1 MTKRRSLS
9 LLAAVAVL
17 VTLVV
22 AGGSSAG
29 AAAPSDPLYEHQW
42 GLRQIRT
49 EGAWDRG
56 ATGSG
61 ALIAVVDSGI
71 DLDHE
76 DLAGKVTPGNS
87 FLDCGD
93 AGCGDGDWADEREEP
108 SSHGTHVA
116 GIAAAK
122 TGNGLG
128 VAGVAPDAGLLAVRV
143 TGFVN
148 LLDGPCFP
156 DAWADTARG
165 IRYAVDRGA
174 DVINISLGNPV
185 PGADAAACDIL
196 QTPVD
201 EAVAYASQRGVLVVA
216 AAGNETMPLCSGPPG
231 NAPGALCVTA
241 TTSFETPAAYSNL
254 GLKADQLA
262 VAAPGG
268 DITPICG
275 EGVLSTVPAGTA
287 NAANSETCGY
297 PANNAYE
304 EMSGTSMASPHVA
317 GVAALLSSL
326 GCTRTEILD
335 VLTTTSRQPGLD
347 VTGVFTP
354 SYGWGIVDADAATTA
369 AAGSCSAPTAS
380 TSTTTTTATTGTS
393 SGPRSGGKGGRK

>member
-1 MTKRRSLS
+1 MSKRTSLS
-9 LLAAVAVL
+9 LLA
-17 VTLVV
+17 LVV
-22 AGGSSAG
+22 ALVATLVAAVSPAG
-29 AAAPSDPLYEHQW
+29 AAAPNDPLYEHQW
-42 GLRQIRT
+42 GMRQIRA
-49 EGAWDRG
+49 EGAWSRG

-71 DLDHE
+71 DLAHE

-87 FLDCGD
+87 FLACGD
-93 AGCGDGDWADEREEP
+93 AGCGNGDWDDDREEP

-122 TGNGLG
+122 TGNGIG

-165 IRYAVDRGA
+165 IRYAVDHGA

-196 QTPVD
+196 QIPVD
-201 EAVAYASQRGVLVVA
+201 EAVAYASARDVLVVA

-297 PANNAYE
+297 PATNNYE

-317 GVAALLSSL
+317 GAAALLASL
-326 GCTRTEILD
+326 GCSRTEILD
-335 VLTTTSRQPGLD
+335 L
-347 VTGVFTP
+347 FT
-354 SYGWGIVDADAATTA
+354 
-369 AAGSCSAPTAS
+369 S
-380 TSTTTTTATTGTS
+380 TSPPPATRRCRCAPVLPGTRPAPS
-393 SGPRSGGKGGRK
+393 A